1 MSSAQVPIPGPS
13 GPQMVQSIRL
23 MRRDPTAFLAT
34 CAERY
39 GDVVA
44 FPIPRA
50 SVLFVNDPLD
60 VRRVLQTNHAAYG
73 KRTVQYDAL
82 AMVTGHGLLASD
94 GDLWRRMRRT
104 LQPAFHHRMIESM
117 TAAIQGPVDDWV
129 VRQRRRCAHNHSAEV
144 DVDDEMLRLTLEIVG
159 ATLFGATLRTEAATL
174 VGAVMRALHIV
185 VVRSQIPV
193 TVPRWLP
200 TFGNRRLAQSLND
213 LELAVDRVIAG
224 RRTRPLGDDAL
235 SLLLIARDERMV
247 SDAEVRNEVVTLIVA
262 GHETVAATL
271 TWSWYLLSQHSRV
284 ETRLHSEVDALPDPP
299 WTASDVEG
307 LPYTR
312 AVIEECLRL
321 YPPAWVITRRSLTH
335 DVLGGYDVPV
345 GSTIIMSPYL
355 LHRASNVW
363 TSPEQF
369 TPERFVTTPNGSLD
383 RTSYFPFG
391 AGPRL
396 CIGRDLS
403 LFEAPMVLAALARA
417 FRFRPTSVRP
427 PRCDFGVTLR
437 PVGGLPAVIT
447 PR

>member
-1 MSSAQVPIPGPS
+1 MSSAQATIPGPS
-13 GPQMVQSIRL
+13 GPRMVQNIRL
-23 MRRDPTAFLAT
+23 MRRDPPAFLAA

-39 GDVVA
+39 GAVVA

-50 SVLFVNDPLD
+50 SVLYIDDPLD

-82 AMVTGHGLLASD
+82 AMITGHGLLASD

-104 LQPAFHHRMIESM
+104 LQPAFHHRTIDSM
-117 TAAIQGPVDDWV
+117 ADAIQRPVDDWV
-129 VRQRRRCAHNHSAEV
+129 AQQELRCAQSRSANVV
-144 DVDDEMLRLTLEIVG
+144 DVDNEMLRLTLEIVG
-159 ATLFGATLRTEAATL
+159 ATLFGAALRSEAAT
-174 VGAVMRALHIV
+174 VVDAVMRALHIV
-185 VVRSQIPV
+185 IVRSQMPV
-193 TVPRWLP
+193 TVPSWLP
-200 TFGNRRLAQSLND
+200 TFANRRLAQSLA
-213 LELAVDRVIAG
+213 ELDMAVDRVIAS

-235 SLLLIARDERMV
+235 SLLLVARDEGLA
-247 SDAEVRNEVVTLIVA
+247 SDTEVRDEVVTMIVA

-271 TWSWYLLSQHSRV
+271 TWSWLLLAQHPDV
-284 ETRLHSEVDALPDPP
+284 EARLHAEVDALPRPP
-299 WTASDVEG
+299 WTASVTER

-321 YPPAWVITRRSLTH
+321 YPPAWVITRRSLAH
-335 DVLGGYDVPV
+335 DVLGGYDVPI
-345 GSTIIMSPYL
+345 GSTVIMSPYL
-355 LHRASNVW
+355 LHRDSAVW
-363 TSPEQF
+363 TSPESF
-369 TPERFVTTPNGSLD
+369 TPERFLTTPD

-403 LFEAPMVLAALARA
+403 LFEAPLVLARLTRA
-417 FRFRPTSVRP
+417 FTVRPTAVRS

-437 PVGGLPAVIT
+437 PVGGLSAVIS